1 MAIICCNFNG
11 AMYRCGNPS
20 ILDGKMDEGTIFVF
34 SHNTCTIYGKK
45 KNKIEGAKNKNFK
58 PHGSKIYLTLNLND
72 RQGI

>member
-1 MAIICCNFNG
+1 MVPCIVVEIRQFWTEKWTKVLSSFFPITHVPF
-11 AMYRCGNPS
+11 M
-20 ILDGKMDEGTIFVF
+20 E
-34 SHNTCTIYGKK
+34 KK